1 MLKLF
6 AVMYI
11 VCAIYSSG
19 TGLAESEIPVSVAD
33 KVFTYETYGELSLP
47 DQISIEGNEDKN
59 KNDNN
64 DEPVISDYLEEL
76 KKLGFY
82 KDEYKDSELN
92 KRNAIIRFQSDHN
105 IPISGVWDEK
115 SMNALKKRIKDTEF
129 KHPDKVNKSPTD
141 KKWITINK
149 TTRILTLYEGTKVVK
164 KYPVAVGNPPSL
176 TPSGKF
182 TISNKII
189 NPAWGGGGY
198 ADPVPG
204 GSPNNPLGYRWM
216 GLSIKDGTR
225 YGIHGNNSPY
235 SIGKNVSH
243 GCIRMINSDVEE
255 LFKLVEISTQVWIGT
270 KSELEKWGVMQ
281 EEY

>member
-1 MLKLF
+1 MVKLF
-6 AVMYI
+6 TVMYI
-11 VCAIYSSG
+11 VCAIYSSNPG
-19 TGLAESEIPVSVAD
+19 VVDPDIPSSVAD
-33 KVFTYETYGELSLP
+33 IVFTYETGGQLLDSTSKEN
-47 DQISIEGNEDKN
+47 DDNEIT
-59 KNDNN
+59 
-64 DEPVISDYLEEL
+64 ISDYLEEL

-82 KDEYKDSELN
+82 KDEYKDAELN
-92 KRNAIIRFQSDHN
+92 KRNAVIRFQSDHN
-105 IPISGVWDEK
+105 IPISGVWDDQ
-115 SMNALKKRIKDTEF
+115 SMNALKKRIRDIDF
-129 KHPDKVNKSPTD
+129 KHPDKINESPTN

-149 TTRILTLYEGTKVVK
+149 TTRILTLYEGTKVMK

-176 TPSGKF
+176 TPSGKVK
-182 TISNKII
+182 ICSKII

-198 ADPVPG
+198 AKPVPG

-255 LFKLVEISTQVWIGT
+255 LFKLIEISTDVWIGT
-270 KSELEKWGVMQ
+270 ESELKKWGVTQ
-281 EEY
+281 EKY